1 MDYKRAANTLFY
13 GILINSQLFA
23 HLSKCHLQT
32 LIVVILFK
40 ITLLAIS
47 ITISTFLSFQIER
60 RKHRGSYSFHLSKF
74 FSFSLGYIAVLLCFF
89 YMYFTVPLYNGDG
102 TDSDDLSSKITTIS
116 EELSISSN
124 ELMRIQKELES
135 RIETVQ
141 ELKKEAEIAEN
152 VISLSAEQVNAI
164 QVKLNQELEQSNK
177 KNTLTTIIV
186 SAVFFGLGL
195 IVNPIYSMI
204 KKKISKSEYEV
215 ENLDLEGRSKED
227 IELALKMLD
236 AVKKIDER

>member
-1 MDYKRAANTLFY
+1 MKILNTNTFV
-13 GILINSQLFA
+13 ILIL
-23 HLSKCHLQT
+23 
-32 LIVVILFK
+32 
-40 ITLLAIS
+40 TLLAIS

-102 TDSDDLSSKITTIS
+102 TDSKITTIS
-116 EELSISSN
+116 EELSMSSN